1 MMQQSAGSQPN
12 PQQQPQVTPGQE
24 YLSNYIA
31 QAIQKLKDERVPSSF
46 QQIANGQVA
55 QDLVAHKQDY
65 I

>member
-12 PQQQPQVTPGQE
+12 PQQQPTPGQE

-31 QAIQKLKDERVPSSF
+31 SAIQKLKDSRVPSQF

-55 QDLVAHKQDY
+55 QDLTAHSQDY
-65 I
+65 V